1 MQTIADN
8 SQTSQYLTFFLAG
21 EEYAVGIL
29 QVHEILEVDA
39 ITRIPSSPPW
49 IRGVINLRGSVVP
62 VVDLA
67 LKLGLPETAVTR
79 HTCIV
84 ILDAEVSGQRMVLGA
99 LTDSVNQVIDLGS
112 ADIQPPP
119 SFGAPVHP
127 GCLVGMAQAGH
138 KFILL
143 LDVDRVL
150 SAEQMFQVE
159 SALSRMPGE
168 AEAGAEGEAVS

>member
-1 MQTIADN
+1 MQTASDSN
-8 SQTSQYLTFFLAG
+8 RTSQYLTFFLAG

-39 ITRIPSSPPW
+39 ITRVPSSPAW

-67 LKLGLPETAVTR
+67 LKLGLPETRITR

-84 ILDAEVSGQRMVLGA
+84 ILDAVVLGQTMVLGV
-99 LTDSVNQVIDLGS
+99 LTDSVNQVIDLAS
-112 ADIQPPP
+112 PDIQPPP

-127 GCLVGMAQAGH
+127 GCLVGMAQAGPR
-138 KFILL
+138 FILL

-150 SAEQMFQVE
+150 SAEQRLQVE
-159 SALSRMPGE
+159 AALTQTETGGDVE
-168 AEAGAEGEAVS
+168 LETVS